1 LQVHTP
7 LSALSCSSGIVPSH
21 DLACFSNPFHQG
33 ENLMRVFARFSYS
46 PVFKNRWA
54 TLILLLVLPFAA
66 HTAQAQSL
74 GYEGPTG
81 VFVTPLASTAA
92 SPANGAGHPVIAYHL
107 LAGGPVIGTWSTVSI
122 TEGFAKRFEVGYTRE
137 DHAAGNT
144 AGLSP
149 LWTDGLNI
157 FHGKA
162 NIVPEN
168 ANKTKWVPAIS
179 IGGIARTN
187 DSNVGNGSNGQ
198 TKTNADIY
206 AVATKVVTQFSKKV
220 PVLINAGVRG
230 TNASLWGLG
239 GNAPAYSARAFGALA
254 FVFTGPGKSA
264 IILAS
269 EAAQQPRTIK
279 LTGTSG
285 SSAAFDIPTS
295 VDYAVRIV
303 PSPKHK
309 LNIDFGILQAAG
321 RIAPGVDL
329 KARARAAF
337 GISYGF

>member
-1 LQVHTP
+1 MRPFVHSFRLP
-7 LSALSCSSGIVPSH
+7 VSNSRRAALTLF
-21 DLACFSNPFHQG
+21 LA
-33 ENLMRVFARFSYS
+33 
-46 PVFKNRWA
+46 
-54 TLILLLVLPFAA
+54 LPFV
-66 HTAQAQSL
+66 AQIAKTQSL

-107 LAGGPVIGTWSTVSI
+107 LAGGPVIGTWNTVSI
-122 TEGFAKRFEVGYTRE
+122 TEGFAKRFEAGYTRE
-137 DHAAGNT
+137 DHAAGDT

-162 NIVPEN
+162 NLVPEN
-168 ANKTKWVPAIS
+168 AGKTKWVPAIS

-187 DSNVGNGSNGQ
+187 DSNVGDGSNGQ
-198 TKTNADIY
+198 TKTNGDIY
-206 AVATKVVTQFSKKV
+206 GVATKVITQFSKKV
-220 PVLINAGVRG
+220 PVLVNAGVRG
-230 TNASLWGLG
+230 TNGSLWGLG
-239 GNAPAYSARAFGALA
+239 GNAPDFSARAFGAVA
-254 FVFTGPGKSA
+254 FVFSGPGKST

-269 EAAQQPRTIK
+269 EAAQQPQKIK
-279 LTGTSG
+279 LTSTTG

-295 VDYAVRIV
+295 LVYAARFV
-303 PSPKHK
+303 PSPKHKHK
-309 LNIDFGILQAAG
+309 LNIDFGVLQAAG

-329 KARARAAF
+329 KARARTAF

>member
-1 LQVHTP
+1 LTFRQNRFHCFIKYN
-7 LSALSCSSGIVPSH
+7 LIAFKE
-21 DLACFSNPFHQG
+21 DLPMHIFSNFVTSKLF
-33 ENLMRVFARFSYS
+33 NRRFA
-46 PVFKNRWA
+46 A
-54 TLILLLVLPFAA
+54 LLLLLAFSL
-66 HTAQAQSL
+66 TTRLSQAQSL

-81 VFVTPLASTAA
+81 VFVTPLAATAA
-92 SPANGAGHPVIAYHL
+92 SPANGAGHPVIAYHV
-107 LAGGPVIGTWSTVSI
+107 LAGGPVIGTWNTVSI
-122 TEGFAKRFEVGYTRE
+122 TEGFAKRFEFGYTRE

-168 ANKTKWVPAIS
+168 AGKTKWVPAIS
-179 IGGIARTN
+179 VGGIARTN
-187 DSNVGNGSNGQ
+187 DSNVFNGANGQ
-198 TKTNADIY
+198 SKTNGDIY
-206 AVATKVVTQFSKKV
+206 VVATKVVTQIEKKV
-220 PVLINAGVRG
+220 PILLNAGVRG
-230 TNASLWGLG
+230 TNSSLWGLG
-239 GNAPAYSARAFGALA
+239 GNAPDFSARAFGAVA
-254 FVFTGPGKSA
+254 FVFTGPGKST

-269 EAAQQPRTIK
+269 EAAQQPQTIK
-279 LTGTSG
+279 STSKTGVTSG
-285 SSAAFDIPTS
+285 NFDIPTS
-295 VDYAVRIV
+295 IDYAVRVV

-321 RIAPGVDL
+321 NIAPGVNL

>member
-1 LQVHTP
+1 MR
-7 LSALSCSSGIVPSH
+7 AFAPS
-21 DLACFSNPFHQG
+21 FH
-33 ENLMRVFARFSYS
+33 S
-46 PVFKNRWA
+46 PELKSLRA
-54 TLILLLVLPFAA
+54 TLILILVLPFAA
-66 HTAQAQSL
+66 RTAQAQSL

-92 SPANGAGHPVIAYHL
+92 SPAKGAGHPVIAYHL
-107 LAGGPVIGTWSTVSI
+107 LAGGPVIGTWNTVSI
-122 TEGFAKRFEVGYTRE
+122 TEGFAKRFEAGYTRE

-168 ANKTKWVPAIS
+168 AGKTKWVPAIS
-179 IGGIARTN
+179 VGGIARAN

-230 TNASLWGLG
+230 TDASLWGIG

-279 LTGTSG
+279 LTGASG
-285 SSAAFDIPTS
+285 ASSGAFDIPTS

-309 LNIDFGILQAAG
+309 LNIDFGFN
-321 RIAPGVDL
+321 RRHRRNVDIYDL
-329 KARARAAF
+329 VKNGTLVGTVERRP
-337 GISYGF
+337 SR

>member
-1 LQVHTP
+1 LI
-7 LSALSCSSGIVPSH
+7 SCRSGFHRFDQFNLIANKEEIPMRI
-21 DLACFSNPFHQG
+21 FSNFTSSTILNG
-33 ENLMRVFARFSYS
+33 GFA
-46 PVFKNRWA
+46 V
-54 TLILLLVLPFAA
+54 LLLLLSLSFATA
-66 HTAQAQSL
+66 AQAQSL

-81 VFVTPLASTAA
+81 IFVTPLAATAA
-92 SPANGAGHPVIAYHL
+92 SPANGAGHPVIAYHV
-107 LAGGPVIGTWSTVSI
+107 LAGGPVIGTWNTVSI

-162 NIVPEN
+162 NLVPEN
-168 ANKTKWVPAIS
+168 AGKTKWVPAIS
-179 IGGIARTN
+179 VGGIVRTN
-187 DSNVGNGSNGQ
+187 DSNVFDGANGQ
-198 TKTNADIY
+198 SKTNGDIY
-206 AVATKVVTQFSKKV
+206 VVATKVVTQIEKKV
-220 PVLINAGVRG
+220 PILLNAGVRG
-230 TNASLWGLG
+230 TNSSLWGLG
-239 GNAPAYSARAFGALA
+239 GNAPDFSAQAFGAVA

-269 EAAQQPRTIK
+269 EAAQQPQTIK
-279 LTGTSG
+279 TTSASG
-285 SSAAFDIPTS
+285 VSSGVFDIPTS
-295 VDYAVRIV
+295 IDYAVRVV

-321 RIAPGVDL
+321 RIAPGADL

>member
-1 LQVHTP
+1 
-7 LSALSCSSGIVPSH
+7 
-21 DLACFSNPFHQG
+21 
-33 ENLMRVFARFSYS
+33 MRVFATLFHSS
-46 PVFKNRWA
+46 VSKSLFA
-54 TLILLLVLPFAA
+54 TLALVAALTFAA
-66 HTAQAQSL
+66 TTAQAQSL

-92 SPANGAGHPVIAYHL
+92 SPANGAGHPVIAYHV
-107 LAGGPVIGTWSTVSI
+107 LAGGPVIGTWNTVSI
-122 TEGFAKRFEVGYTRE
+122 TEGFAKRIEIGYTRE

-157 FHGKA
+157 FHGKV
-162 NIVPEN
+162 NLVPEN
-168 ANKTKWVPAIS
+168 AAKTKWVPGIS
-179 IGGIARTN
+179 VGAIARTN
-187 DSNVGNGSNGQ
+187 DSNVFNGSNGQ
-198 TKTNADIY
+198 SKTNADIY
-206 AVATKVVTQFSKKV
+206 LVATKVITQISKKV
-220 PVLINAGVRG
+220 PVLVNAGVRG

-239 GNAPAYSARAFGALA
+239 GNAPNYTERGFGALA
-254 FVFTGPGKSA
+254 FVFTGPGKST

-269 EAAQQPRTIK
+269 EAAQQPKTIEQ
-279 LTGTSG
+279 TASNGAVSG
-285 SSAAFDIPTS
+285 VFDIPTS
-295 VDYAVRIV
+295 VDYAVRFV

-321 RIAPGVDL
+321 RIAPTVNL